1 MCGRILGCR
10 KVAYHNWVTVALN
23 FTSDLVSRNCIES
36 HIFFEIGIQN
46 LVFRTTECYI
56 PFSGHCDLD
65 LTSDGIISII
75 VSGAY
80 LLYFLR

>member
-1 MCGRILGCR
+1 MGCR

-23 FTSDLVSRNCIES
+23 LTSDLVSRNCIES
-36 HIFFEIGIQN
+36 HIFFERGIQN
-46 LVFRTTECYI
+46 LVFRMTKCYI

-65 LTSDGIISII
+65 LTSDGVISII

-80 LLYFLR
+80 LLYSLR